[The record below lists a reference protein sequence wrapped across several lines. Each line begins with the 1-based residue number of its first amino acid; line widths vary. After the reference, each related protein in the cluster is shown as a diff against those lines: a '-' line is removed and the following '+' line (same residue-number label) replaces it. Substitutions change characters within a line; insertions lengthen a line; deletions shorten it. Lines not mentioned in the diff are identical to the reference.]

1 MSIHNHDKLIN
12 TDLCKCYNIFDRVC
26 NNTLDTTNL
35 CNSDDTYKCVHI
47 SLRDLYKKVLSNL
60 RRISNR
66 EPVFTDKIP
75 KDYYKVST
83 CNHDSTFKNCNEFN
97 DYIKNYMK
105 VDDRSSISCEE
116 QEILKDLSFSSGLRS
131 GVL

>member
-1 MSIHNHDKLIN
+1 MKA
-12 TDLCKCYNIFDRVC
+12 
-26 NNTLDTTNL
+26 
-35 CNSDDTYKCVHI
+35 
-47 SLRDLYKKVLSNL
+47 
-60 RRISNR
+60 
-66 EPVFTDKIP
+66 
-75 KDYYKVST
+75 T